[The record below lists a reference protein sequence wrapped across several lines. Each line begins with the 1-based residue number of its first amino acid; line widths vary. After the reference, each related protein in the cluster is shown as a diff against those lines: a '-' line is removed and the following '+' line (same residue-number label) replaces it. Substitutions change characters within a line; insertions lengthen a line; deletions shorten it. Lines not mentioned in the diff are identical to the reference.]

1 MRLHSSIDSMVRRLG
16 RLIAPV
22 EEPAVVE
29 VAEEAVEVVEAAA
42 VVVAAAVAAVGAAA
56 DGH

>member
-1 MRLHSSIDSMVRRLG
+1 MVRRLG